1 MNYNNTDTDKM
12 LEKLINLKQEF
23 NKDNDSE
30 KLFKSIFVIIA
41 ENKHQNSKLKKYVKQ
56 IEMELNMFKKKIKNL
71 ENKK

>member
-56 IEMELNMFKKKIKNL
+56 IEMELNMFKKKIKKL

>member
-1 MNYNNTDTDKM
+1 MNYNNTDKM

>member
-1 MNYNNTDTDKM
+1 MNYNTDNDKM

-56 IEMELNMFKKKIKNL
+56 IEMELNMFKKKIKKL